1 MTQAELVY
9 IVDDDPAACE
19 SVAALVD
26 SMGLR
31 SRTFGSAEDLLTA
44 FTGAERGCVVT
55 DLRLK
60 GMTGLELQEQ
70 LSQLGHRLPVIVIS
84 AYADVPI
91 AVRAMQKGAVTLLQK
106 PYRDQELWDAIRTAL
121 AKDSKEY
128 QLGRRR
134 KEIEERLN
142 SLTVDERSVL
152 DLLLQGKPNKA
163 IAAMLKIGLRTVEA
177 RRQSIMRKMTV
188 GSLAELV
195 KTVSELELA
204 QPGC

>member
-1 MTQAELVY
+1 MDQDEFVY

-31 SRTFGSAEDLLTA
+31 SKSFRSAEDLLSSL
-44 FTGAERGCVVT
+44 TGNEAGCVVT

-60 GMTGLELQEQ
+60 GMTGLELQQQ
-70 LSQLGHRLPVIVIS
+70 LGQTGHRLPVIVIS
-84 AYADVPI
+84 AFADVPI
-91 AVRAMQKGAVTLLQK
+91 AVRAMQNGAVTLLQK
-106 PYRDQELWDAIRTAL
+106 PYRDQELWDAIRTAV
-121 AKDSKEY
+121 ARDSKER
-128 QLGRRR
+128 QIECRR
-134 KEIEERLN
+134 KAIENRLGT
-142 SLTVDERSVL
+142 LTSDERSVL

-163 IAAMLKIGLRTVEA
+163 IAAILKIGLRTVEA

-195 KTVSELELA
+195 KAVAELELA